1 MGLIYK
7 GCLSINHK
15 SSGVY
20 DDLKLCPA
28 GMTPLSSYQAKPQ
41 NPVTGKQVGGEK
53 QFGITQDA
61 MSFFYDDI
69 NNDWPEAF
77 IYSRDALLEYLNSA
91 EYEYYHPS
99 IDYCNKGFMP
109 TLFSNKKTSIA
120 ALSDVISIK
129 FYVNIRT
136 DGTAYYLF
144 PWDESNR
151 TKYYE
156 FLSPLIANNTRSSS
170 SSPYTVINFHKF
182 IDTETSKVYI
192 YMKPEFTKD
201 YTEIE
206 LGTMLDSEL
215 SPGAINAARIDA
227 VVSTFV
233 MKYRHAICENR
244 ADVEEIRDNCPSVT
258 DPAMKKKLLDAL
270 TEAQTNFTR
279 VSDILEAKKTIASVL
294 PPSTKE
300 PLQII
305 YYGAPGT
312 GKSYKIKN
320 EILPAAI
327 EPIRVTFYPDYYYS
341 DFVGG
346 LRPVKSGS
354 GMEYKF
360 TPGPFTEALAKS
372 FTEETYLVIEEVNR
386 GNAAAIF
393 GDLFQL
399 LDRKGGGSI
408 YPITNHDLYQY
419 LVDECHVTGLPKDK
433 IILPDTL
440 NIICT
445 MNTADQNVFVL
456 DTAFKRRFRMEYVP
470 IDFGLYYES
479 SGVLKKECD
488 DYINE
493 TGVFDT
499 IDSTK
504 PYDSLNVIIPAD
516 IYSQLDSA
524 IKKINPS
531 LSPDRNWTTFALYV
545 NAKIDQINQREVRI
559 SEDKKLGPFF
569 VDSEELKNRQA
580 FADKVLFYLK
590 QDVFKYEDNVLTSSY
605 EELYDGFVRSNLD
618 IFKIFSPEL

>member
-20 DDLKLCPA
+20 DDLKLCPS
-28 GMTPLSSYQAKPQ
+28 GMTPLTIYQAKPQ
-41 NPVTGKQVGGEK
+41 NPRTGYQVGGEK
-53 QFGITQDA
+53 QFGITQEA
-61 MSFFYDDI
+61 ISFFYDEI

-77 IYSRDALLEYLNSA
+77 IYSKDTLLEYLDSA
-91 EYEYYHPS
+91 EYEYHHPS
-99 IDYCNKGFMP
+99 LEYCNKSFMS
-109 TLFSNKKTSIA
+109 TMFANKKASIA
-120 ALSDVISIK
+120 TLNNVISIK
-129 FYVNIRT
+129 FYINIRT

-144 PWDESNR
+144 PWDDPNR
-151 TKYYE
+151 TKYYV
-156 FLSPLIANNTRSSS
+156 FLSPLIANNTRSSTT
-170 SSPYTVINFHKF
+170 SPYTTINFYKF
-182 IDTETSKVYI
+182 IDTDTSKVYI

-206 LGTMLDSEL
+206 LGAMLDAEL
-215 SPGAINAARIDA
+215 KSGPLNPARIDA

-233 MKYRHAICENR
+233 MKYRHAVCENN
-244 ADVEEIRDNCPSVT
+244 ADVKTIRDNCPCVNT
-258 DPAMKKKLLDAL
+258 APLQKKVLDAL
-270 TEAQTNFTR
+270 IEAQKNITN
-279 VSDILEAKKTIASVL
+279 VSDLLEAKTTIASIL
-294 PPSTKE
+294 PSSSNKE

-312 GKSYKIKN
+312 GKSYKIIN
-320 EILPAAI
+320 EILPPAV

-346 LRPVKSGS
+346 LRPVKNGA
-354 GMEYKF
+354 GQMEYKF

-399 LDRKGGGSI
+399 LDRKGGGSV

-433 IILPDTL
+433 IILPDNL
-440 NIICT
+440 NIICS

-456 DTAFKRRFRMEYVP
+456 DTAFKRRFKMEYVP
-470 IDFGLYYES
+470 IDFGLYYDP
-479 SGVLKKECD
+479 SGFLKKDCA
-488 DYINE
+488 DYINV
-493 TGVFDT
+493 TDVFNT
-499 IDSTK
+499 AVSTK
-504 PYDSLNVIIPAD
+504 PYDPLNVIIPAD
-516 IYSQLDSA
+516 LYSQIDSS

-531 LSPDRNWTTFALYV
+531 LSPGRDWTTFALYV
-545 NAKIDQINQREVRI
+545 NAKIDQINQRELKI

-569 VDSEELKNRQA
+569 VKGAELKNRAA

-590 QDVFKYEDNVLTSSY
+590 QDVFKYEDNILTSSY
-605 EELYDGFVRSNLD
+605 ETMYDDFVKSNFD
-618 IFKIFSPEL
+618 IFKIF